1 MTADRP
7 RQAALE
13 VLRAVRED
21 DAYAN
26 LVGPQVIHGFG
37 LTGRDAGLA
46 TELAYGTLRWRG
58 LYDAILTPLV
68 TRSWDRVEPALQD
81 VLRLG
86 AHQLLA
92 MRVPD
97 HAAVDS
103 SCDLARAAGAQPG
116 AAARAGFVNAVLRKV
131 AARDVDGWA
140 AQLQGG
146 RADDD
151 LGWLST
157 RWSHPT
163 WITRALRDALG
174 SRRDELVDLLA
185 ADNAPVRPTL
195 VARPGRIDVE
205 ELLALPE
212 TEPGRWSPLAAALA
226 EGTPAALS
234 CVRDGRV
241 GVQDEGSQL
250 VALAVARAAVD
261 GGDTAW
267 LDVCSGPGGKAALL
281 DGWVRERGGQLVAV
295 EQHEH
300 RARLV
305 REALGPHSTADVLVG
320 DARERPWGDQ
330 RFDRVLVDA
339 PCTGLGALR
348 RRPESRWRR
357 TPADLASLGPL
368 QRELLSAALDAVR
381 PGGVVGYATCS
392 PHVAETE
399 LVVSDAL
406 RGRDDIEVVDVPA
419 LLPEVPD
426 AAVGP
431 YLQLWPHRHG
441 TDAMFCAILRRRL

>member
-103 SCDLARAAGAQPG
+103 SCDLARAAGAPPG

-131 AARDVDGWA
+131 AARDVEGWA
-140 AQLQGG
+140 TQLQGG

-174 SRRDELVDLLA
+174 PRRDELVDLLGEDA
-185 ADNAPVRPTL
+185 GELGCRAELERTREIVAGGTSADRQLTIHRGVIANGGSAGDGYRAVVDWLVETTL
-195 VARPGRIDVE
+195 AGV
-205 ELLALPE
+205 
-212 TEPGRWSPLAAALA
+212 
-226 EGTPAALS
+226 PAA
-234 CVRDGRV
+234 
-241 GVQDEGSQL
+241 
-250 VALAVARAAVD
+250 
-261 GGDTAW
+261 
-267 LDVCSGPGGKAALL
+267 
-281 DGWVRERGGQLVAV
+281 
-295 EQHEH
+295 
-300 RARLV
+300 
-305 REALGPHSTADVLVG
+305 
-320 DARERPWGDQ
+320 
-330 RFDRVLVDA
+330 
-339 PCTGLGALR
+339 
-348 RRPESRWRR
+348 
-357 TPADLASLGPL
+357 
-368 QRELLSAALDAVR
+368 
-381 PGGVVGYATCS
+381 
-392 PHVAETE
+392 
-399 LVVSDAL
+399 
-406 RGRDDIEVVDVPA
+406 
-419 LLPEVPD
+419 
-426 AAVGP
+426 
-431 YLQLWPHRHG
+431 
-441 TDAMFCAILRRRL
+441 